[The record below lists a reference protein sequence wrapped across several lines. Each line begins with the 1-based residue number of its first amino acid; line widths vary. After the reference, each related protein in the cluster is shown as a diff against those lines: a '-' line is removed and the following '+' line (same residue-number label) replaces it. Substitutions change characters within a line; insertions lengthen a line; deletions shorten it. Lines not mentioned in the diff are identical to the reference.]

1 MHTPVNRSV
10 EEKHMQQISVPL
22 SATIVLGGDNRKAPS
37 IWLGIVTNVPE
48 DTIVNYVRVPEAA
61 DTRGA
66 ILWTDKTSLSLIS
79 IYLSIYRS

>member
-37 IWLGIVTNVPE
+37 IWESSRMFQKI
-48 DTIVNYVRVPEAA
+48 
-61 DTRGA
+61 
-66 ILWTDKTSLSLIS
+66 
-79 IYLSIYRS
+79 RS